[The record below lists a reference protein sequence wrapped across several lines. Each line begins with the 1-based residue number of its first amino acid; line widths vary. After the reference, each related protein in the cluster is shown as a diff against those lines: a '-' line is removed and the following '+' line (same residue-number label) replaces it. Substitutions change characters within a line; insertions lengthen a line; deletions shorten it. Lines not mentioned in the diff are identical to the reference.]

1 MYQKPTNAVGF
12 MDVIS
17 LHNGHQHVSASH
29 VAFFRV
35 VRTRI
40 QT

>member
-1 MYQKPTNAVGF
+1 MNFGF
-12 MDVIS
+12 MGVIS
-17 LHNGHQHVSASH
+17 LRSDQQHVSASH
-29 VAFFRV
+29 AAIFRV